1 MSLIKWEPFAELES
15 LQKEMNR
22 LFEQF
27 TPTRREHLFG
37 DSFVPAVEI
46 KDNENSV
53 DLKVEL
59 PGLDPEDID
68 IQVSA
73 DAVSITGERRTETK
87 TEEDGM
93 TRSEFHY
100 GRFQRV
106 VPLPAQ
112 VQNNAVAADYK
123 DGILRLHMP
132 KDEEE
137 QRKVVKVPLNK
148 AG

>member
-1 MSLIKWEPFAELES
+1 
-15 LQKEMNR
+15 
-22 LFEQF
+22 
-27 TPTRREHLFG
+27 
-37 DSFVPAVEI
+37 
-46 KDNENSV
+46 
-53 DLKVEL
+53 
-59 PGLDPEDID
+59 
-68 IQVSA
+68 
-73 DAVSITGERRTETK
+73 
-87 TEEDGM
+87 M

-112 VQNNAVAADYK
+112 VQNNAVEADYK

>member
-1 MSLIKWEPFAELES
+1 MSLIKWEPFAEIES

-27 TPTRREHLFG
+27 TPSRREHLFG
-37 DSFVPAVEI
+37 DSFVPAVEVEEG
-46 KDNENSV
+46 DNSI

-59 PGLDPEDID
+59 PGLKPEDID

-73 DAVSITGERRTETK
+73 DAVSITGERKTESK
-87 TEEDGM
+87 TEENGM

-112 VQNNAVAADYK
+112 VQTNAVNADYK
-123 DGILRLHMP
+123 DGILRLHLP
-132 KDEEE
+132 KDEAE
-137 QRKVVKVPLNK
+137 QRKVVNVPIK
-148 AG
+148 QS